1 MSSNS
6 KAAGD
11 RQKKKR
17 RRREEDG
24 AARERERERE
34 REIEREKRREESG
47 RMVSPL
53 EGPSSSSS
61 CWPSVIQSVLLKDGR
76 VKTSFND
83 GKENTQQ
90 RRKTLLLL

>member
-24 AARERERERE
+24 AARERERKRERE
-34 REIEREKRREESG
+34 RERERREESG